1 MNPLTLALVTAA
13 TLAAAP
19 PPKPA
24 ARDPIILFWWH
35 TRPALVKPDGTGVEK
50 LPPFSDHKDPGIGY
64 TRFSPDGRRILTTTD
79 VEDGPG
85 KTRYDLFVRDPHA
98 EGTGDRIGT
107 SPHPWATLFWTPDG
121 AAVIGTEQDAPPAAK
136 APAPKEVKWVTTR
149 IDLRTNRRTP
159 VAIPAGVFLADV
171 SADGKTFLA
180 ARWTD
185 KRSEAG
191 LVPADKP
198 AEFTPLTDGTELV
211 RALRLSPDG
220 RRALVCRSS
229 GGRAGR
235 PPVGLTRHRRGR
247 QAADPR
253 GVHRQ
258 HLHLPATAGG
268 VVAGRQA
275 DRVCPDRTCAG
286 RAGRQMGL
294 SAHRLQRRRL
304 RREDDPPVE
313 GPDHVGRLAVT
324 AALPGDGD
332 LYNTGAS
339 IPSAPH
345 VHRETLR

>member
-1 MNPLTLALVTAA
+1 MSRSTTPLLAAA
-13 TLAAAP
+13 VAAFAAGAAP

-24 ARDPIILFWWH
+24 ARDPVILFWWH

-64 TRFSPDGRRILTTTD
+64 ARFSPDGRRILATTD

-107 SPHPWATLFWTPDG
+107 SPHPWAILFWTPDG
-121 AAVIGTEQDAPPAAK
+121 AAVIGTEQDASPAAK
-136 APAPKEVKWVTTR
+136 APKEVKWVTART
-149 IDLRTNRRTP
+149 DLRTNRRTP
-159 VAIPAGVFLADV
+159 VAIPTGVFLADV

-180 ARWTD
+180 ARWAG

-229 GGRAGR
+229 GAGR
-235 PPVGLTRHRRGR
+235 DGRRWDLLAIDMATKRQTPVAYIGNVSIYPQPPVAWSPDGKRIAYV
-247 QAADPR
+247 QIE
-253 GVHRQ
+253 
-258 HLHLPATAGG
+258 
-268 VVAGRQA
+268 
-275 DRVCPDRTCAG
+275 RVR
-286 RAGRQMGL
+286 
-294 SAHRLQRRRL
+294 
-304 RREDDPPVE
+304 V
-313 GPDHVGRLAVT
+313 GPDDKWDYQLTVCNA
-324 AALPGDGD
+324 DGTD
-332 LYNTGAS
+332 AKM
-339 IPSAPH
+339 I
-345 VHRETLR
+345 LRTKDQITSVDWR